1 MKRWGQPALIAIAW
15 FALVPQVRAADS
27 DPGARVARVE
37 RWVNA
42 VLQHTP
48 GDGDTPVLDIAAWSN
63 QDLQTFRIDATV
75 LLRLMRDPR
84 LSSFQ
89 TPVKEALDCLP
100 CIARGA
106 DATQARQIER
116 PQTIRYTDWQLHRLK
131 VLGCAAAGTLTSPEC
146 AGLKAAN
153 EIDAGLR
160 RLADQ
165 AAASR
170 DRGDGNYLVKRGAL
184 FEADV
189 AMLTASSLRPLDSGG
204 PRDADP
210 VRVHLE
216 DGQQT
221 AIGFGEIHW
230 DLGRLLLDNVRPQ
243 PDRMVKV
250 WYRATATWMLRD
262 GQYNTR
268 HLAHGLE
275 MFPGD
280 ADLAF
285 LSGSQGEVYASA
297 AIQAFLKSAAL
308 PIGVTLEIGAQQAEL
323 RSAETMFRR
332 ATKLNPNLTEA
343 RVRLGHVLLARGR
356 PRDAADELHAA
367 DVAHAEPLLQYFDA
381 MFLGAAE
388 EALGRIDEARDS
400 YARASSLYPTA
411 QSPHL
416 ASSALE
422 GGRGDRA
429 QSLAAIARVFD
440 LPIATAD
447 RDDPWWTY
455 FMSSGRAAGDL
466 LAQLRQPFL
475 ESPR

>member
-1 MKRWGQPALIAIAW
+1 MRAIRLALIAVCCL
-15 FALVPQVRAADS
+15 ALAPHVRAADA
-27 DPGARVARVE
+27 DPGARVSRIE
-37 RWVNA
+37 RWLNA
-42 VLQHTP
+42 VLQHRP
-48 GDGDTPVLDIAAWSN
+48 GEADAPVLEIAAWSG

-89 TPVKEALDCLP
+89 TPVKEALDCST
-100 CIARGA
+100 CIARGP
-106 DATQARQIER
+106 DAAQARQIER
-116 PQTIRYTDWQLHRLK
+116 PRTIPYTDWQLHRLK
-131 VLGCAAAGTLTSPEC
+131 VLACVAAGTLTSAEC
-146 AGLKAAN
+146 AGLKAVD
-153 EIDAGLR
+153 EIDSGLR
-160 RLADQ
+160 RRAEQ

-170 DRGDGNYLVKRGAL
+170 ERGDPNYLVKRGAL

-204 PRDADP
+204 PGDADP
-210 VRVHLE
+210 IRVHLE

-221 AIGFGEIHW
+221 AVGLGEIHW
-230 DLGRLLLDNVRPQ
+230 DLGRLLLDTVRPERD
-243 PDRMVKV
+243 PMVNQ
-250 WYRATATWMLRD
+250 WYRATAAWMLRN

-285 LSGSQGEVYASA
+285 LSGSQSEVYASA
-297 AIQAFLKSAAL
+297 MMQSFLRSAVL
-308 PIGVTLEIGAQQAEL
+308 PAGVTLEIGAQQAEL

-332 ATKLNPNLTEA
+332 ATKLNPDYVEA
-343 RVRLGHVLLARGR
+343 HVRLGHVLLTRGR
-356 PRDAADELHAA
+356 PQDAAGELRAA
-367 DVAHAEPLLQYFDA
+367 DAGHAEPLLQYFDA

-388 EALGRIDEARDS
+388 EALGRIDDARGS
-400 YARASSLYPTA
+400 YARAASLYPTA

-416 ASSALE
+416 ALSALDAVH
-422 GGRGDRA
+422 GNRPQA
-429 QSLAAIARVFD
+429 LTAVQHVFD

-455 FMSSGRAAGDL
+455 LTVSGRAADDL
-466 LAQLRQPFL
+466 LAQLRRPFL
-475 ESPR
+475 EGPR